1 MKIRSL
7 TKKQKDIL
15 FVVSLLAFP
24 IIQWLVFWLYLNSS
38 SILMAF
44 KDPITEEF
52 TFYNFELFF
61 RVWED
66 GWANDKGL
74 KIAFINTLLEIGI
87 GNFYRMPLDIFFS
100 YVLFKKYYGHS
111 VFRAIFYLPVIFGEV
126 AVTIMQSYI
135 LDATGPIVMMCNFLG
150 IKLPFEILQTGFYGN
165 YLSAR
170 PTYFLTRLWAI
181 SGGTVLLLSS
191 SLNRV
196 PTDLFDSGK
205 IDGCGFFREFFNIAF
220 PLIWS
225 TVGITWIM
233 GFVGGWLSYSRVMLL
248 TNGMYNTTNLGYYLM
263 SSVLAATT
271 TNGSSTS
278 YNYPAAVGLI
288 FTCFLCPLAIVLRK
302 FAYKWITPVEY

>member
-1 MKIRSL
+1 MKL
-7 TKKQKDIL
+7 TKKAKDNW
-15 FVVSLLAFP
+15 FVFTLLVFP
-24 IIQWLVFWLYLNSS
+24 IIQWLVFWLYLNFS

-44 KDPITEEF
+44 QDPITEEF

-61 RVWED
+61 KAWRE

-74 KIAFINTLLEIGI
+74 KTAFVNTLLEMGI

-100 YVLFKKYYGHS
+100 YVLFKKFYGHS
-111 VFRAIFYLPVIFGEV
+111 IFRAIFYLPVIFGEI

-135 LDATGPIVMMCNFLG
+135 LDATGPVVVICNFIG
-150 IKLPFEILQTGFYGN
+150 INLPFEVLQTGFYGN
-165 YLSAR
+165 FLTAR
-170 PTYFLTRLWAI
+170 PTFFLTRLFAI
-181 SGGTVLLLSS
+181 SGGTVLLLTS

-225 TVGITWIM
+225 TVGITWVM
-233 GFVGGWLSYSRVMLL
+233 AFVGGWLAYNRVMLL
-248 TNGMYNTTNLGYYLM
+248 TGGMYDTGNLGYYLM
-263 SSVLAATT
+263 SNTLSAIGS
-271 TNGSSTS
+271 NGVTGS

-288 FTCFLCPLAIVLRK
+288 FTCFLCPLAIILRK
-302 FAYKWITPVEY
+302 WAYKWITPVEY